1 MDEHKRLAHVYLFTS
16 KNFHDTS
23 CSLNQQLADSYLWNQ
38 QKDVFLS
45 SRGPSKSLN
54 VPTNPAT
61 IQTSSLST
69 DGLEKA
75 PHTPKRMS
83 SPLGSQSA
91 PPGSP
96 SEQLALPP
104 LLELPEI
111 GQNLDVFVSVACHPG
126 HFVLQPW
133 HDMYKLVDLMGE
145 MILHYNKMEQKPLK
159 VEKNQVC
166 AAKVENK

>member
-23 CSLNQQLADSYLWNQ
+23 CSLNQQLADSNLWNQ

-69 DGLEKA
+69 DGLDKA

-96 SEQLALPP
+96 SWTASSSATAGAARDWAEFGCVCFSGMPSWALCTTAMARYVQTGGFDGGDDSA
-104 LLELPEI
+104 L
-111 GQNLDVFVSVACHPG
+111 
-126 HFVLQPW
+126 
-133 HDMYKLVDLMGE
+133 
-145 MILHYNKMEQKPLK
+145 
-159 VEKNQVC
+159 
-166 AAKVENK
+166 